1 MNTLDK
7 LNDIKITF
15 KHKSILNTDQL
26 TSILEEARKLIIA
39 EKTVA
44 FKRLQTELKF
54 YSKFDQNIEID
65 CKKFM
70 TLAEES
76 MPSLKDNISDFMQ

>member
-7 LNDIKITF
+7 INKIKITF
-15 KHKSILNTDQL
+15 KQESILSTDQL
-26 TSILEEARKLIIA
+26 ISILAEAKKLIIA
-39 EKTVA
+39 EKEVA

-54 YSKFDQNIEID
+54 YSKSDQNIEID

-76 MPSLKDNISDFMQ
+76 MPSLKDNISAFKQ